1 MEFTT
6 KGKILLPYFLHHG
19 KEAAIVEA
27 KDLKGR
33 LDLGIH
39 VTLTLQE
46 YICLF
51 FLFVFLCVFYV
62 FILFLWTRSPYL
74 FIFVVFLLFLYNMCL
89 TLNKAGMTWEQSDA
103 FHHHEQK

>member
-46 YICLF
+46 YI
-51 FLFVFLCVFYV
+51 FLFLFLCFLCFYFVFVDKESLFVYFCGFSSFSLQYV
-62 FILFLWTRSPYL
+62 FDT
-74 FIFVVFLLFLYNMCL
+74 
-89 TLNKAGMTWEQSDA
+89 EQGRNDL
-103 FHHHEQK
+103 

>member
-46 YICLF
+46 YIF
-51 FLFVFLCVFYV
+51 FVVFCVFYV

-89 TLNKAGMTWEQSDA
+89 TLNRAEMTCEQSDA
-103 FHHHEQK
+103 FHHPGQK